1 MHWNLVNDSSTLNGI
16 KATTRDSTMKAQNQ
30 VHDAITMDLELLM
43 VLCAVVVAV
52 VGGLA
57 VLLMPYII

>member
-16 KATTRDSTMKAQNQ
+16 KATTRDSTMKALNQ

-43 VLCAVVVAV
+43 VLCTTAVAA

-57 VLLMPYII
+57 VLLMPFIV

>member
-1 MHWNLVNDSSTLNGI
+1 
-16 KATTRDSTMKAQNQ
+16 MKALNR

-43 VLCAVVVAV
+43 VLCATAVAV

-57 VLLMPYII
+57 VFLMRLLCKK

>member
-1 MHWNLVNDSSTLNGI
+1 
-16 KATTRDSTMKAQNQ
+16 MKALNR

-43 VLCAVVVAV
+43 VVCTTAVAA

-57 VLLMPYII
+57 VFLMPFIV

>member
-16 KATTRDSTMKAQNQ
+16 KATTRDSTMKALNQ

-43 VLCAVVVAV
+43 VLCATAVAA
-52 VGGLA
+52 VGFTDA
-57 VLLMPYII
+57 VYCVKK

>member
-1 MHWNLVNDSSTLNGI
+1 
-16 KATTRDSTMKAQNQ
+16 MKALNQ

-52 VGGLA
+52 VGGIA
-57 VLLMPYII
+57 AFLLPYII

>member
-1 MHWNLVNDSSTLNGI
+1 
-16 KATTRDSTMKAQNQ
+16 MKALNQ

-57 VLLMPYII
+57 VLLMPFIV

>member
-16 KATTRDSTMKAQNQ
+16 ETTRGGTTKALDR
-30 VHDAITMDLELLM
+30 VHDAITMDLGLLM
-43 VLCAVVVAV
+43 VLCATAVAV

-57 VLLMPYII
+57 VLLMPFIV